1 MKSFNFQI
9 HKKSLTLLVLFLFT
23 VTLEAKKFVYNDGV
37 IVNKTEVKIEEMA
50 NELYEKTGIGA
61 YLLTKKKLD
70 GKGIIEYEKEFA
82 NKLET
87 PFAILIIVLNEQ
99 KVDIYNSPDLNN
111 SFDKE
116 AILSPYPW
124 EGSIIPLLT
133 GKKKNVSVSAA
144 MLNGYADM
152 VEQLASSK
160 NVKLESGIGSTNKDM
175 ILALKFSMYL
185 FLFVMIVWY
194 FIRKR
199 KNRYVR

>member
-9 HKKSLTLLVLFLFT
+9 RKGSLALLALFLFA
-23 VTLEAKKFVYNDGV
+23 VTLNAKKFVYNDGI

-50 NELYEKTGIGA
+50 NELYKKTGISA
-61 YLLTKKKLD
+61 YLLTKKKLS
-70 GKGIIEYEKEFA
+70 GKGIIEFEKEFA
-82 NKLET
+82 KKVKT
-87 PFAILIIVLNEQ
+87 PFAILTIVLNKQ
-99 KVDIYNSPDLNN
+99 KVDIYSSPDLDN
-111 SFDKE
+111 SFDKK

-152 VEQLASSK
+152 VEQLASSRDI
-160 NVKLESGIGSTNKDM
+160 KLKSGIGSTNRDM
-175 ILALKFSMYL
+175 IMTLKFSMYL
-185 FLFVMIVWY
+185 FLLVMIGWY

-199 KNRYVR
+199 KK

>member
-1 MKSFNFQI
+1 MKSYNFQVY
-9 HKKSLTLLVLFLFT
+9 KKSLALLVLFLFT
-23 VTLEAKKFVYNDGV
+23 VTLQAKKFVYNDGV
-37 IVNKTEVKIEEMA
+37 ILNKTEAKIEEMA
-50 NELYEKTGIGA
+50 NELYNKTGIGA

-82 NKLET
+82 KKLHP
-87 PFAILIIVLNEQ
+87 PFAILTIVLNEQ
-99 KVDIYNSPDLNN
+99 KVDIYNSPDLDD

-133 GKKKNVSVSAA
+133 GKKKNVSISAA

-160 NVKLESGIGSTNKDM
+160 DIKLKSGIGSTNRDM
-175 ILALKFSMYL
+175 ILSLKFSMYL
-185 FLFVMIVWY
+185 FLFVMIGWY
-194 FIRKR
+194 FIRRRKR
-199 KNRYVR
+199 